1 MLDYRQLQALASVIE
16 AQSFDKAARRLH
28 LTQSAVSQR
37 VKQLEES
44 LGQLLVIRT
53 QPLRPTA
60 AGQQLLRHF
69 RQISLLQS
77 ELLESLGD
85 AKAKGFTKLAIGLN
99 ADSLATWFLDAIDPL
114 MQRSKLLLELRIDDQ
129 DQTHHF
135 LREGQVIG
143 CISASDQPMQGTN
156 CTPLGNTCYRALASA
171 GFIERYFCNTVTDT
185 GGSEPRQRV
194 DPQQFLQAPSIEFN
208 QKDELQD
215 RYLATFF
222 AIEGDYP
229 RHRVPSPHGFMDFML
244 RGYGWGMVPDQQSQS
259 LIDQGLLFEI
269 SPGNSLSV
277 PLYWHSWNL
286 TTELSRRLNESLVQ
300 YCRQQLEPIPG
311 S

>member
-44 LGQLLVIRT
+44 LGQLLIIRS
-53 QPLRPTA
+53 QPLRPTD
-60 AGQQLLRHF
+60 AGQQLLRHY

-85 AKAKGFTKLAIGLN
+85 AKAEGFTKLAIGLN

-114 MQRSKLLLELRIDDQ
+114 MQQSPILLELRIDDQ

-135 LREGQVIG
+135 LRQGKVIG

-156 CTPLGNTCYRALASA
+156 CTPLGITRYRALASA
-171 GFIERYFCNTVTDT
+171 EFIARYFTDT
-185 GGSEPRQRV
+185 RTGHTGQHHDI
-194 DPQQFLQAPSIEFN
+194 DPQRFLQAPSIEFN

-215 RYLATFF
+215 RYLATVFG
-222 AIEGDYP
+222 IEGDYP
-229 RHRVPSPHGFMDFML
+229 RHRVPSPHGFLDFML

-259 LIDQGLLFEI
+259 LIDQGLLYEI

-286 TTELSRRLNESLVQ
+286 TTELSRRLSESLVR
-300 YCRQQLEPIPG
+300 YCRQQLEPIPD